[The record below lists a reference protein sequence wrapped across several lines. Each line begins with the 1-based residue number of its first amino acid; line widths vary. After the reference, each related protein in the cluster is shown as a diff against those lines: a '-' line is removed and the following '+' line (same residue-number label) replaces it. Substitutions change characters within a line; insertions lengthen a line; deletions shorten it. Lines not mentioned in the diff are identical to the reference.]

1 MMLSRIVVHQ
11 CNIINSGVKLHHAS
25 SCMYIAKEPTASFSQ
40 IYACKNL
47 LKHLEPAKVASPHLN
62 EFLSPPPSFFFLLT
76 VELMNPF
83 AAPDVA
89 ERLLKSE
96 KTKKFMAD
104 PKFQQKLRDLAKGS
118 SNLAK

>member
-1 MMLSRIVVHQ
+1 M
-11 CNIINSGVKLHHAS
+11 
-25 SCMYIAKEPTASFSQ
+25 
-40 IYACKNL
+40 
-47 LKHLEPAKVASPHLN
+47 EPAKVASPHLN
-62 EFLSPPPSFFFLLT
+62 EFLSPPSFFFFLLT

-89 ERLLKSE
+89 ERLLKNE

-104 PKFQQKLRDLAKGS
+104 PKFQEKLRDLAKGS